1 MGLHVGMRN
10 PAGYLAR
17 VHIGAA
23 AYGHYGNGCVAG
35 LFGELGEV
43 NRASVNTRRRAGFQ
57 TALRQV
63 QFAQTAAQGFGG
75 GIAGA
80 AAFVVFQTDVD
91 FAGQKCAGGQHDG
104 ACFKLHAHRGDH
116 AADAFA
122 VKRYVFDGL
131 LEKLQIFLV
140 FQHFADG
147 GFVQDAVCLRACGSH
162 GRAFAGV
169 QTAELNTGFVGG
181 QRHRAAQC
189 VEFAHKM
196 AFADTADGGVARH
209 LTEGFD
215 VV

>member
-1 MGLHVGMRN
+1 M
-10 PAGYLAR
+10 
-17 VHIGAA
+17 HIGVTTH
-23 AYGHYGNGCVAG
+23 GKDGNGCVAG

-43 NRASVNTRRRAGFQ
+43 NRASVDARRRAGFQ

-75 GIAGA
+75 GVAGA

-91 FAGQKCAGGQHDG
+91 FAGQKRACGQYNG
-104 ACFKLHAHRGDH
+104 ACFKLHAHRGNH

-122 VKRYVFDGL
+122 IKRYVFNSL

-147 GFVQDAVCLRACGSH
+147 GFIQDAVRLRARGSH
-162 GRAFAGV
+162 SRAFAGV
-169 QTAELNTGFVGG
+169 QAAELNTGFVGG
-181 QRHRAAQC
+181 QRHCTAKRI
-189 VEFAHKM
+189 EFAHKV

-209 LTEGFD
+209 LAEGFN